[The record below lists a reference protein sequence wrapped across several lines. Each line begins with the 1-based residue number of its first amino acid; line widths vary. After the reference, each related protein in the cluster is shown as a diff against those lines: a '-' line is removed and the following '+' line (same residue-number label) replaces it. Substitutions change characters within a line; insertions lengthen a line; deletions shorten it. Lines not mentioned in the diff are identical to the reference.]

1 MIQRTTKILWLALI
15 VVSVVTLLLFQTDS
29 EGAHIFAS
37 LLAIFVGFPVA
48 TLSIISTVLTLIS
61 RARRHPITDRAQ
73 LPQDSL
79 TTSTSETSAAA
90 GDDQWA
96 SPATAFAESQSD
108 AAIEA
113 SNYRHYELASGTY
126 GYAITGTQYRQQAI
140 ASVLPML
147 ARKSHVAAAN
157 GARGLPWWGPGD
169 GRHQRPH
176 HGAVSGPGREVPATL
191 RLWVAGPATPTWER
205 GCLASTNGLALR
217 DPFRAQS
224 HGRSA
229 SISDSRHAASP
240 GQPDSAGR

>member
-1 MIQRTTKILWLALI
+1 MALI

-96 SPATAFAESQSD
+96 SPATAFAESESD

-113 SNYRHYELASGTY
+113 SNYRDYELASGTY
-126 GYAITGTQYRQQAI
+126 G
-140 ASVLPML
+140 
-147 ARKSHVAAAN
+147 
-157 GARGLPWWGPGD
+157 
-169 GRHQRPH
+169 
-176 HGAVSGPGREVPATL
+176 
-191 RLWVAGPATPTWER
+191 
-205 GCLASTNGLALR
+205 
-217 DPFRAQS
+217 
-224 HGRSA
+224 
-229 SISDSRHAASP
+229 
-240 GQPDSAGR
+240 